1 MPRPPTAKTPFPL
14 LAAALRRRA
23 GELVESAQHLEEA
36 GYRIG
41 LPTLIVQRQVRA
53 LRDDA
58 EALGEAYLIFTGLA
72 DVEGTIR
79 AVLEIS
85 GAI

>member
-1 MPRPPTAKTPFPL
+1 MPRRAKAATPFPL

-23 GELVESAQHLEEA
+23 GDLVESAQHLEEA

-41 LPTLIVQRQVRA
+41 LSTLLVQRGVRE
-53 LRDDA
+53 LRADA
-58 EALGEAYLIFTGLA
+58 EALGEAYRILIGLA